1 MTLEFPQHNDC
12 TLCDLHEQCKSVA
25 VPTRLASLKSHD
37 CTKAVLIIGEAPGFQ
52 EDKANKS
59 WVGWSGNLLH
69 QLLSESY
76 HLNQHADIYLANTC
90 RCRPPANTKP
100 TKKQRTACRPYLLDD
115 IRQLAKAYG
124 PDNLYLLCLGG
135 PAVDTI
141 AGTSIKKSL
150 ASQGQRLVPKDMTE
164 TLALRT
170 FCSYHPAYF
179 TPGRSPESI
188 HAFDAHLNLLLK
200 AVTDDEPSPPETINP
215 LRAPSSIIASVTAPV
230 ISLDIE
236 TYGILRSMPD
246 QTVFH
251 PRRSEEVDGVPRAHQ
266 VISCSLAWHSFDSIS
281 TAFYNLG
288 DRQEQ
293 ANFIACL
300 TELGGSILT
309 GTNLTFDIV
318 YLRACFPRLALLL
331 RPEAFAID
339 DITVLNHLHSDGR
352 PERSLKALSHLFG
365 TADYHSLKVSTLPT
379 GQKAASP
386 TDPNLMYYGCTDA
399 ISTLKIYDLL
409 QEELQARWGPS
420 PVDRAWFRS
429 DLMWTTIHMTEHGI
443 TFDLPALIRTQSLAQ
458 QRRTKAF
465 EEGGQAGYTFG
476 GKGSVLSL
484 RTLFTQALTSAELL
498 DDKRVEFTKKQK
510 LVSYGANNVY
520 LLLSLL
526 PIDDP
531 YRPIIESY
539 NRYAQT
545 ASIHDSY
552 LTPLLTKP
560 RKGCI
565 NNGEAFPSWYPV
577 PAYVKDTNGGEGGT
591 RQGRF
596 AAHKPAA
603 QTFPSEV
610 KACLRSRYPQG
621 LLLSYDLSQIEL
633 RVAAILS
640 GDPNMCA
647 VYAQPDLD
655 LHVEAARLI
664 WPDYDE
670 VPASQASRRQMA
682 KQVNFL
688 TLYRGG
694 PHKLVS
700 TVRRKLGEEI
710 SPVFAKQVIGA
721 FWKGRGGLRAWQDGL
736 IAQATRDGYLELATG
751 WRRTFVKSKEAI
763 DATYINEICNFSVQT
778 WAAQIAQ
785 SVQADIIHFRYSGP
799 PKHRAFVMPAQ
810 THDDILI
817 DTTPEI
823 AATVDRMVS
832 RSMAAPPLWG
842 VLCQSVERTFP
853 MAFERKVLAGDPRWL
868 NQP

>member
-1 MTLEFPQHNDC
+1 
-12 TLCDLHEQCKSVA
+12 VA
-25 VPTRLASLKSHD
+25 VPTRLASLKPHN
-37 CTKAVLIIGEAPGFQ
+37 CTKAVLIIGEAPGYQ

-69 QLLSESY
+69 QLLSESS
-76 HLNQHADIYLANTC
+76 HLNEHADIYLANTC
-90 RCRPPANTKP
+90 RCRPPANAKP
-100 TKKQRTACRPYLLDD
+100 SKKQRTACRPYLLED
-115 IRQLAKAYG
+115 ITRLTAAYG
-124 PDNLYLLCLGG
+124 PPSLYILCLGG
-135 PAVDTI
+135 TAADTI

-150 ASQGQRLVPKDMTE
+150 ANQGRPLVPKDME
-164 TLALRT
+164 EPLALRT
-170 FCSYHPAYF
+170 FYSYHPAFF

-188 HAFDAHLNLLLK
+188 HAFDAHLKLLLK
-200 AVTDDEPSPPETINP
+200 AVTDDELAPTESIIP
-215 LRAPSSIIASVTAPV
+215 LRAPASIISSVTTPV

-251 PRRSEEVDGVPRAHQ
+251 PSRSEEVDGVPLAHQ
-266 VISCSLAWHSFDSIS
+266 VVSCSLAWHSFDSIS
-281 TAFYNLG
+281 SAFYNLG
-288 DRQEQ
+288 DRHER

-300 TELGGSILT
+300 TELEGSILT

-318 YLRACFPRLALLL
+318 YLRACFPELALLL
-331 RPEAFAID
+331 RPDSFSID

-379 GQKAASP
+379 GQKATSS

-399 ISTLKIYDLL
+399 VSTLKIYDLL
-409 QEELQARWGPS
+409 HEELQDRWGPS
-420 PVDRAWFRS
+420 PVDRAQFRS

-443 TFDLPALIRTQSLAQ
+443 TFDLPALIQTQSLFQ
-458 QRRTKAF
+458 QRRAEAL
-465 EEGGQAGYTFG
+465 EEGGQANYIFG
-476 GKGSVLSL
+476 GTGCVGSL
-484 RTLFTQALTSAELL
+484 RTLFTEALSSAELL
-498 DDKRVEFTKKQK
+498 DDKRVELTKKKK
-510 LVSYGANNVY
+510 LISYGANNVY

-526 PIDDP
+526 PIDNP
-531 YRPIIESY
+531 YRPLIESY
-539 NRYAQT
+539 NRYAQA
-545 ASIHDSY
+545 ASIYDSY
-552 LTPLLTKP
+552 ITPLLTKP

-565 NNGEAFPSWYPV
+565 HSGEAYPSWYPV
-577 PAYVKDTNGGEGGT
+577 PAYVKDTSGGEGGT

-603 QTFPSEV
+603 QTFPPEV

-633 RVAAILS
+633 RVAAVLS
-640 GDPNMCA
+640 GDPSMCK
-647 VYAQPDLD
+647 VYSQPGLD
-655 LHVEAARLI
+655 LHVDAAQFI
-664 WPDYDE
+664 WPDYDD
-670 VPASQASRRQMA
+670 VPAFQGDRRKMG
-682 KQVNFL
+682 KIVNFR

-694 PHKLVS
+694 PIGMIA
-700 TVRRKLGEEI
+700 TVRRNMGQEI
-710 SPVFAKQVIGA
+710 THAFATDIVEN
-721 FWKGRGGLRAWQDGL
+721 FWRGRQGLRAWQDEL
-736 IAQATRDGYLELATG
+736 IAKATRDGYLELATG
-751 WRRTFVKSKEAI
+751 WRRTFIQSKEAI
-763 DATYINEICNFSVQT
+763 DATYVNEICNFPVQT

-785 SVQADIIHFRYSGP
+785 SVQAEIIRFRYNAP
-799 PKHRAFVMPAQ
+799 PKYRSFVMPAQ

-842 VLCQSVERTFP
+842 VLCQSVGRSFP